1 MNVKNWCC
9 PLLIGLLVGCVTTS
23 SKRLHPDEE
32 DSIGGTGIESTDV
45 RSVAQQMARSIV
57 VSRAVQHRQ
66 TPPRILILSV
76 RNRTRFRID
85 TEIFTV
91 MIRDILI
98 ENAGDK
104 VRFLDRFSSELP
116 GEKESDFEK
125 RLSGVDYYLK
135 GELHS
140 ISKSS
145 TNGISDWVVYSFQ
158 LIDKQS
164 SDIILSKSHEIKKEG
179 IFGVIYR

>member
-1 MNVKNWCC
+1 MLIA
-9 PLLIGLLVGCVTTS
+9 LLAGCVTTS
-23 SKRLHPDEE
+23 SSNRLHPDQE
-32 DSIGGTGIESTDV
+32 DSLGGTGINSPDV
-45 RSVAQQMARSIV
+45 RTVAQQMARAIV
-57 VSRAVQHRQ
+57 VSPAVQNKQ
-66 TPPRILILSV
+66 TPPRILILPV

-91 MIRDILI
+91 IIRDIMI

-104 VRFLDRFSSELP
+104 VKFLDRFSSELP
-116 GEKESDFEK
+116 GEKEGDFEK
-125 RLSGVDYYLK
+125 RLDGVNYYLK

-145 TNGISDWVVYSFQ
+145 SAGISDWVVYSFQ

-164 SDIILSKSHEIKKEG
+164 SDIVLSKSYETKKEG
-179 IFGVIYR
+179 ILGVIYQ